1 LRSEIAE
8 QKSSLEIL
16 AEEIRKDLSQLLGE
30 SLIAAGFNDN
40 GENVFYIARF
50 AGREFIIGRKKYESI
65 LTIEEKIIGINGGK
79 KVILTPVNEDVRKF
93 VQPYRTHYLEKN
105 PNVSY
110 FTILRNPKTMRV
122 SFGFS

>member
-1 LRSEIAE
+1 MRSEIAE

-65 LTIEEKIIGINGGK
+65 LTIEEKTIGINGGK

-93 VQPYRTHYLEKN
+93 VQPYRTPYLEKN
-105 PNVSY
+105 PEVSY

>member
-1 LRSEIAE
+1 MRSEIAE

-65 LTIEEKIIGINGGK
+65 LTIEEKTIGINGGK

>member
-1 LRSEIAE
+1 MRSEIAE

>member
-1 LRSEIAE
+1 MRSEIAE

-93 VQPYRTHYLEKN
+93 VQPYKAPYLEKN
-105 PNVSY
+105 PKVSY

>member
-1 LRSEIAE
+1 MRSEIAE

-16 AEEIRKDLSQLLGE
+16 AEEIRKDLSQFLGE
-30 SLIAAGFNDN
+30 SLIAAGFNNN

-50 AGREFIIGRKKYESI
+50 AGREFIIGRKKYESV
-65 LTIEEKIIGINGGK
+65 LTIEEKTIGINGGK

-93 VQPYRTHYLEKN
+93 VQPYRTRYLEKN
-105 PNVSY
+105 PEVSY
-110 FTILRNPKTMRV
+110 FTILRNPKTARF